1 MELTVVTTVGGNY
14 SQYMADWAESIA
26 RQTRR
31 PDHVVVVDNG
41 SDDPDLV
48 EQAATRLGA
57 ELVFLPFPT
66 NYGRARNIAVSK
78 AETEWVQHFD
88 CDDVMLPHALEETE
102 QTIAAHP
109 DADVISWNWFK
120 DVNGKREVR
129 QYRRLQGEQILRT
142 QAKGA
147 GPSPFRKA
155 MWDQAPYDDLIEAA
169 WDTTL
174 WIGFAHL
181 GATFQPTK
189 RVCFEYRQHDDSVFN
204 SRTKDPDKL
213 PMRHRVS
220 ERLGLLAREPLLPV
234 VVVVPWRDSGDE
246 DRRRTMEWTKTRWES
261 YGYPVILSGSDD
273 GPFNLSQARNRGVD
287 RAHARVVIVAD
298 SDVMVGRDTAAEAV
312 RLAVTEPWVVPHG
325 FVHRLSKQSTDKV
338 MATEGELPPP
348 AGTIRQPYQGVA
360 GGGLIV
366 LTPGQYWRAGGFDE
380 HFRGWGAEDD
390 SFGAAASTLL
400 GRPYRMDGPLWHL
413 YHPPGL
419 RQKDPNYPENR
430 ARFELYK
437 AAVGDRPRM
446 SELVGSDVDPD
457 PGFELPARF
466 VSRYK
471 NYVVM
476 MPGGR
481 KIKFVNH
488 KYVARDRAVAAWLLY
503 GPPDAELEAA
513 K

>member
-1 MELTVVTTVGGNY
+1 VELTVVTTVGGNY

-204 SRTKDPDKL
+204 SRIKQVDKL
-213 PMRHRVS
+213 PLRNRVG
-220 ERLGLLAREPLLPV
+220 ERLRLLAAEPIARAV
-234 VVVVPWRDSGDE
+234 VAMPWRDSGDE
-246 DRRRTMEWTKTRWES
+246 DRRRTMEWAKARWES
-261 YGYPVILSGSDD
+261 YGFPVVQHPGPD
-273 GPFNLSQARNRGVD
+273 GPFNRSAARNGAV
-287 RAHARVVIVAD
+287 AKSHARVVLIAD
-298 SDVMVGRDTAAEAV
+298 ADVMVNRDVAWQAV
-312 RLAVTEPWVVPHG
+312 DDAVVHPWVVPHG
-325 FVHRLSKQSTDKV
+325 RVHRLSRQSTDRLI
-338 MATEGELPPP
+338 ASDGDLPEPS
-348 AGTIRQPYQGVA
+348 GTIRQPYDGVV
-360 GGGLIV
+360 GGGLLAI
-366 LTPGQYWRAGGFDE
+366 TPSQFARAGRYDE
-380 HFRGWGAEDD
+380 TFEGWGMEDEA
-390 SFGAAASTLL
+390 FGIAASGLL
-400 GRPYRMDGPLWHL
+400 GRPERYETPLWHM
-413 YHPPGL
+413 YHDPGL
-419 RQKDPNYPENR
+419 RQKDPAYWSNR
-430 ARFELYK
+430 GRFELYK
-437 AAVGDRPRM
+437 AAVGDRPTLC
-446 SELVGSDVDPD
+446 ELVGSDADPD
-457 PGFELPARF
+457 PGFKLPARF

-481 KIKFVNH
+481 KIKFVDH

-503 GPPDAELEAA
+503 GPADAELEAA